1 MAALIPWRERIEIE
15 RFRTEIDSLFD
26 DFFLRRSFGRYSEE
40 EGEWL
45 PAVDIS
51 ENEKEI
57 IIHAEIPGVDAK
69 DLDITLRGRSLTM
82 KGEREQE
89 RGEKIENYHR
99 IERRYGSFFRSFEL
113 PADLDGDR
121 VEAVYKD
128 GVLTVNLPKTK

>member
-1 MAALIPWRERIEIE
+1 MAVLIPWRERSEID
-15 RFRTEIDSLFD
+15 RFRTEIDRLFD
-26 DFFLRRSFGRYSEE
+26 DFFVRRPFGRYSEE
-40 EGEWL
+40 EGDWV

-57 IIHAEIPGVDAK
+57 IIHAEIPGVNAK
-69 DLDITLRGRSLTM
+69 DLDITLSGRSLTM

-89 RGEKIENYHR
+89 QGEKIENYHR

-113 PADLDGDR
+113 PADVDGDG
-121 VEAVYKD
+121 VEAGYKD